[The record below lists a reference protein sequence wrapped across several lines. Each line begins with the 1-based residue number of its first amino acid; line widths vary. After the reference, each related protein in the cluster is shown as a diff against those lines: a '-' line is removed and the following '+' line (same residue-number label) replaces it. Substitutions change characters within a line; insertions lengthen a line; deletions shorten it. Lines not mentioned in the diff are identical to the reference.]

1 MSAIDPR
8 EAKLPVWARKHIES
22 LRRRVEDAESDRD
35 AALLATDPAG
45 SDTVLDAYAAIP
57 VGLGK
62 GTIVRF
68 RLGDENRQEW
78 VDVHVV
84 RIHDGR
90 RLLQVMAGTS
100 IHIEP
105 RATNVIHVEVSR

>member
-1 MSAIDPR
+1 MSGADPR
-8 EAKLPVWARKHIES
+8 EAKLPVWARKHIET
-22 LRRRVEDAESDRD
+22 LRRRAEDAEIDRD

-57 VGLGK
+57 IGLGK

-68 RLGDENRQEW
+68 RLGDENRMEW
-78 VDVHVV
+78 ADVHVV
-84 RIHDGR
+84 RETGGHR
-90 RLLQVMAGTS
+90 RLQIMAGTS

-105 RATNVIHVEVSR
+105 RATNVIHVEVAR